1 MSVTVYTLPTCVQC
15 DMTKKYLD
23 KYKIDYT
30 VVDLSQDLQ
39 AAKVVADLGYKQ
51 APVVIHNNFHWSGFR
66 PDKISAL
73 RLLLMD
79 KGIKDAQ

>member
-1 MSVTVYTLPTCVQC
+1 
-15 DMTKKYLD
+15 MTKKYLD
-23 KYKIDYT
+23 KYKIEYS
-30 VVDLSQDLQ
+30 VVDMSQDLQ

-73 RLLLMD
+73 RLLIMD
-79 KGIKDAQ
+79 KAIKDAQ